1 MPMRTREAQREYQ
14 RNWMRKRR
22 QAWLSANGPCV
33 DCGSTERLEVDHRDY
48 TEKVDHKVWSWSQS
62 RRDVELAKCVV
73 RCHSCHRVKT
83 NAEFAVRFAGEKNPG
98 SVLTSQLVQQAR
110 ASYATGAYTWRQ
122 LAEQLGVNPTTLR
135 HACNDHWSEVA

>member
-1 MPMRTREAQREYQ
+1 
-14 RNWMRKRR
+14 
-22 QAWLSANGPCV
+22 
-33 DCGSTERLEVDHRDY
+33 
-48 TEKVDHKVWSWSQS
+48 
-62 RRDVELAKCVV
+62 
-73 RCHSCHRVKT
+73 VKT

-135 HACNDHWSEVA
+135 HACNDHWSEVG